1 MFGNFRIRL
10 MARLSQSHP
19 SRRFARSGV
28 AGLAGTIALGLMLG
42 ACSPKILQHGNVPD
56 EEQVVQI
63 QPGQDDKTR
72 VEQLLGSP
80 STTGTFGDDVWY
92 YVSKRTAQTAF
103 FEPDIVDQGVLAIS
117 FDAQGIVQDLKVY
130 DKEDG
135 RMVAMV
141 DRVTPTHGNELTII
155 QQMLGNLGRFSPDQK
170 SGPKTQTGA
179 PGGV

>member
-1 MFGNFRIRL
+1 
-10 MARLSQSHP
+10 MARLAFSAP
-19 SRRFARSGV
+19 APMRLALM
-28 AGLAGTIALGLMLG
+28 AGSLGLGIALGG
-42 ACSPKILQHGNVPD
+42 CAPKIVQHGNVPD

-63 QPGQDDKTR
+63 QPGEDDKNR

-92 YVSKRTAQTAF
+92 YVSKRTTQTAF
-103 FEPDIVDQGVLAIS
+103 FEPDVIDQGVLAIS

-130 DKEDG
+130 DQSDG
-135 RMVAMV
+135 RLVAMV

-155 QQMLGNLGRFSPDQK
+155 QQMLGNFGRFSPDEN
-170 SGPKTQTGA
+170 SNSRGPTGPTGPTGA